1 MDCVNYP
8 VADSSIRAEFS
19 RLGGNCK
26 IRLLSVYK
34 PAAYAGAATWQNEIA
49 SFWNTVGIRKGM
61 AGDLAASELF
71 AIPNNRLPQK
81 KEWHTGVVCQKGEI
95 RIERYQ

>member
-49 SFWNTVGIRKGM
+49 SFWNMVGTRKGM

-71 AIPNNRLPQK
+71 AIPNNSAATK
-81 KEWHTGVVCQKGEI
+81 KRMAHGGSVPKGGDTD
-95 RIERYQ
+95 